1 MRVNA
6 YALQAGDVL
15 LGTPN
20 RTIVAIVECK
30 HIDEVRATVQ
40 DGIAQYI
47 VPLNTVNKLICVTG
61 GPTLLS
67 AHLHPEHVEFDL
79 NGFFPVYRPPVPE
92 LS

>member
-1 MRVNA
+1 MRVSA
-6 YALQAGDVL
+6 GTLQPGDVL

-20 RTIVAIVECK
+20 RVVLEIVERK
-30 HIDEVRATVQ
+30 WNDEIRATVQ
-40 DGIAQYI
+40 DGIAQYT

-61 GPTLLS
+61 GPTLLD
-67 AHLHPEHVEFDL
+67 AHMHPEHVEFDL